1 MFNSKSI
8 WVTVENIITKKWAN
22 CNKCN
27 FATKQRM
34 FMMCYSRYDG
44 VYLSPSTQVHP
55 DIFVGSS
62 TLVCVHPI
70 HTFSIYFMF
79 LLTTLMLQF
88 MCFWIWLFGKNNF
101 WALQIEVGD
110 CQCDDEWMVTRK
122 AFYILKLGIWNWS
135 VWRTGDVLTP
145 LNGQKY
151 GLVCFLTI
159 LLSVG
164 SSQPNM
170 DQIYWAKC
178 AKQGLRMCWIRP
190 RAM

>member
-1 MFNSKSI
+1 
-8 WVTVENIITKKWAN
+8 
-22 CNKCN
+22 
-27 FATKQRM
+27 
-34 FMMCYSRYDG
+34 
-44 VYLSPSTQVHP
+44 
-55 DIFVGSS
+55 
-62 TLVCVHPI
+62 
-70 HTFSIYFMF
+70 
-79 LLTTLMLQF
+79 MLQF

-178 AKQGLRMCWIRP
+178 AKQGLRMCWIRRP
-190 RAM
+190 CNVPNIVTRRLQKLAQKRFDSVSWNAATAVLLQRGLLLASRFICQLEANNIHRFVIFLSKNWGILLFGLGYNL

>member
-1 MFNSKSI
+1 MHAVLSQ
-8 WVTVENIITKKWAN
+8 N
-22 CNKCN
+22 CICCN
-27 FATKQRM
+27 FK
-34 FMMCYSRYDG
+34 
-44 VYLSPSTQVHP
+44 SPSTQVLRG
-55 DIFVGSS
+55 IFFGSS
-62 TLVCVHPI
+62 TLVCVRPI
-70 HTFSIYFMF
+70 HTFSIYFLF

-88 MCFWIWLFGKNNF
+88 MCFWIWLFVKNNF
-101 WALQIEVGD
+101 CEQSLTNY
-110 CQCDDEWMVTRK
+110 QCDDEWMVTRK

-178 AKQGLRMCWIRP
+178 AKQGLRMCWIRRP
-190 RAM
+190 CNVPNIVTRRLQKLAQKRFDSVS